1 MSIKITTKGNMP
13 TIREADKANAIS
25 TMVHIG
31 NNMIFNINSENN
43 AKLTLKLKK
52 SMAMLRA

>member
-1 MSIKITTKGNMP
+1 MP
-13 TIREADKANAIS
+13 TIREADKANSIS